1 MRWFLIFVSLTA
13 LLVGCRGPGAGAT
26 AGTSNEGATVDVE
39 LPPDPAVGPAAVTV
53 RVAREGAPLE
63 GADVEV
69 TGDMTHAGMVPVV
82 AAASE
87 VEPGVYRTD
96 AFAFDM
102 AGDWIVTA
110 EVDLPDGGGEAR
122 GEASTTVRRP

>member
-1 MRWFLIFVSLTA
+1 MRSLLIFVSLTA

-26 AGTSNEGATVDVE
+26 AGAANDGATVDVV
-39 LPPDPAVGPAAVTV
+39 LPSDPAVGPAAVTV
-53 RVAREGAPLE
+53 RVARDGAPVK

-82 AAASE
+82 AAAEE

-110 EVDLPDGGGEAR
+110 EVELPGGDEVQ

>member
-1 MRWFLIFVSLTA
+1 MRSLLIFVSLTT

-26 AGTSNEGATVDVE
+26 AGTASDAATVEVE
-39 LPPDPAVGPAAVTV
+39 LPPDPAVGPAEVTV

-82 AAASE
+82 AAAPE

-110 EVDLPDGGGEAR
+110 EVELSGGGEAR